1 MREMKASTRIVLLCF
16 LFSLMPFL
24 SHVQSEPNQGGY
36 TYYGYIP
43 AKIWNAA
50 PPFYMRVVRNFTINT
65 LTIAESGLVGVVAYA
80 DETEV
85 EVYMLPSNELV
96 RNEKIDE
103 MEKMFVT
110 LPNGTF
116 FKVHASKLVTVELLG
131 GNVGGEE
138 LDPSMREGPT
148 LASFYTS
155 TDGTYVGKEFIFIA
169 SQGLTGVPYRIL
181 ALEASEVTVYKEDG
195 SALSSYSLKANEYR
209 SLSLTAFKAYRVAST
224 GNIMVQSG
232 RGYIPSVD
240 GGYTGT
246 RFYTISLPGTDTW
259 DPAVAYGFQIIAAEE
274 SKVTVYDVEFR
285 RKIDEFTVPAR
296 SNVTIK
302 PDSHEI
308 FVESDKPI
316 SVAYVHHGVRGAGG
330 WAYGA
335 GLKYMG
341 VSPDETSYVYVP
353 VSTSQQSYVF
363 AYKDGTVVTI
373 DGAPIQ
379 LDADQYFPLSSGLHE
394 VETTENVLIQIV
406 HWPRD
411 PDFQGIQNFGTVVP
425 AIETLSAKET
435 VELKPI
441 LEAETVTNTYIYA
454 AVAAVAVIA
463 AAVTYYLKFR
473 K

>member
-1 MREMKASTRIVLLCF
+1 MKAFTRIVLFCF

-24 SHVQSEPNQGGY
+24 SHAQSEPDQGGY

-43 AKIWNAA
+43 AKIWSAE
-50 PPFYMRVVRNFTINT
+50 PPFYMRVVRNFTINP
-65 LTIAESGLVGVVAYA
+65 LTIAESGLIGIVAYA

-96 RNEKIDE
+96 RDEKIDE

-138 LDPSMREGPT
+138 LDPSMREGPA

-169 SQGLTGVPYRIL
+169 SQGLTGQPYRIL
-181 ALEASEVTVYKEDG
+181 ALEESEVTVHKEDG
-195 SALSSYSLKANEYR
+195 STLSSCSLKANEYI

-259 DPAVAYGFQIIAAEE
+259 DPAVAYGFQVIAAEE
-274 SKVTVYDVEFR
+274 AKVTIYDVEFQ
-285 RKIDEFTVPAR
+285 KEIDRFTVPAGR
-296 SNVTIK
+296 NVTINPK
-302 PDSHEI
+302 SHEI
-308 FVESDKPI
+308 FIESDKPI
-316 SVAYVHHGVRGAGG
+316 SVVYVHHGVRGAGG

-341 VSPDETSYVYVP
+341 VGPDETSYVYVP

-363 AYKDGTVVTI
+363 AYKEGTVVTI
-373 DGAPIQ
+373 DGAPIE
-379 LDADQYFPLSSGLHE
+379 LDADEFFPLSSGLHE

-406 HWPRD
+406 HWPKD

-425 AIETLSAKET
+425 AIETLGAKET

-441 LEAETVTNTYIYA
+441 LEAETVTTTYIYA
-454 AVAAVAVIA
+454 AVAAAVAIIA

>member
-1 MREMKASTRIVLLCF
+1 
-16 LFSLMPFL
+16 MPFL
-24 SHVQSEPNQGGY
+24 SHVQSEPNQGDY
-36 TYYGYIP
+36 TYYGHIP

-50 PPFYMRVVRNFTINT
+50 PPFYMRVVRNFTINP

-96 RNEKIDE
+96 RDEKIDE

-148 LASFYTS
+148 LASFYPS

-181 ALEASEVTVYKEDG
+181 ALEESEATVYKEDG
-195 SALSSYSLKANEYR
+195 STPSSYSLKANEYM
-209 SLSLTAFKAYRVAST
+209 SLSLTAFKAYKVAST
-224 GNIMVQSG
+224 GNIMIQSG
-232 RGYIPSVD
+232 RGYIPSVE

-246 RFYTISLPGTDTW
+246 RFYTISLPGTSTW

-274 SKVTVYDVEFR
+274 AKVTICDVEFR

-308 FVESDKPI
+308 FIESDKPI
-316 SVAYVHHGVRGAGG
+316 SVVYVHHGVRRAGG

-373 DGAPIQ
+373 DGAPMV
-379 LDADQYFPLSSGLHE
+379 LDADEFFPLSSGLHE

-406 HWPRD
+406 HWSKD

-425 AIETLSAKET
+425 AIETLGIKKT

-441 LEAETVTNTYIYA
+441 LEAEAVTTTYIYA